1 VLWYGEPANRGLSC
15 FSPVDFRTL
24 GPLIN
29 ASVTAGRQHR
39 YPLCRERVCTSWCA
53 NVDEFVVTV
62 RDMAAWALVTP
73 AAHIPVAGIQDSS
86 GYVSTVVGP
95 PNDPA
100 APPDSVLAL
109 FRRTLTAG
117 VSRAKARAVG
127 LAYLG
132 QEIPPRASRAVNVVV
147 VEVDSR
153 DGYRANVVFPY
164 TRDEEQRPVFGAFFT
179 LPGALQAFG
188 PRRD

>member
-1 VLWYGEPANRGLSC
+1 MCRILAVLCSGAVCLLSACATRVAPA
-15 FSPVDFRTL
+15 
-24 GPLIN
+24 
-29 ASVTAGRQHR
+29 ASVPSPRAPAASAPDRR
-39 YPLCRERVCTSWCA
+39 A
-53 NVDEFVVTV
+53 IDEFVVTV

-86 GYVSTVVGP
+86 GYVATVVGP
-95 PNDPA
+95 PKDPA

-127 LAYLG
+127 LAYLK
-132 QEIPPRASRAVNVVV
+132 QEIPPRATRAVNVVV

-164 TRDEEQRPVFGAFFT
+164 TRDEEQRPVFGASFT
-179 LPGALQAFG
+179 MPGTLQAFG
-188 PRRD
+188 ARRD